1 MELPSTLSENRT
13 VNITDKST
21 LYSAD
26 GRDINSS
33 EYGLLTKLQR
43 WVTDAE
49 NSIPES
55 TWREVAQEDYAF
67 YSGVQDTATVIE
79 ILESQN
85 RPTSTFNEVKP
96 KVDKLVGLADQVRRV
111 PTALPVS
118 REDEP
123 LAELTNGTLKHF
135 RNREGISDKEMECF
149 EHSVKSG
156 RSFLYYYI
164 DRENPFEPEIK
175 VTRLAGRDV
184 LIDPNFVGYNLNDAE
199 YVAVSRWFK
208 EEAILSHWPDFTASD
223 VRMMET
229 SVSTYTP
236 SYFDEL
242 KELYRLVEVYYR
254 IPERVVWFLN
264 PLTNKHEHLSRQE
277 WQKFKKA
284 IESGVTLPDGRTINE
299 VPLAVESVK
308 NTVHYAIFSGGV
320 LLEHGK
326 SPLRYNGY
334 PVVLYGAY
342 KSEDDN
348 RWFGAV
354 TMMKDPQRSL
364 NTMRRQ
370 LSHLLQTAPKG
381 ILMHEVGAILNLD
394 EYDSR
399 SAEPNFRME
408 LTKDGLN
415 RVKFSDQPQISNIY
429 GLLDGT
435 FQQSM
440 KDVSGIQDPLMGK
453 QTSSREPG
461 VTARLRL
468 ESNIAVLYILLKN
481 FRISRI
487 QGEKVLLSMVQQYVQ
502 TPRVIRIEGEKG
514 MELLDMNT
522 NFNPQVEG
530 FNDISAGKFD
540 LLIDE
545 AAENATMRREIAQML
560 MELNHNNPDSIP
572 PDVIMEYIDLPI
584 SAKTRVRE
592 YNEARIEK
600 EYELRKMEI
609 EAKNSKSQGKE

>member
-1 MELPSTLSENRT
+1 M
-13 VNITDKST
+13 NITDSPMM
-21 LYSAD
+21 YAAD
-26 GRDINSS
+26 GGTLSVEKHN
-33 EYGLLTKLQR
+33 LLLKLQR

-49 NSIPES
+49 NSTSES
-55 TWREVAQEDYAF
+55 SWREVAQEDYAF
-67 YSGVQDTATVIE
+67 YAGEQDTVEVVE
-79 ILESQN
+79 ILESQS

-96 KVDKLVGLADQVRRV
+96 KIDKLVGLADQVRRV
-111 PTALPVS
+111 PTALPVT
-118 REDEP
+118 REDEA
-123 LAELTNGTLKHF
+123 LSELINGVLKHF
-135 RNREGISDKEMECF
+135 RYSQSISDKEMDCF
-149 EHSVKSG
+149 EHTVKSG
-156 RSFLYYYI
+156 RSFLYFHI
-164 DRENPFEPEIK
+164 DRANPFEPEIK

-184 LIDPNFVGYNLNDAE
+184 LIDNDFVGYDINEAR
-199 YVAVSRWFK
+199 YVAISRWFK
-208 EEAILSHWPDFTASD
+208 EEDILAHWPEFSASD
-223 VRMMET
+223 VRQMET

-242 KELYRLVEVYYR
+242 KELYRLVEVYYKV
-254 IPERVVWFLN
+254 PERVVWFFN
-264 PLTNKHEHLSRQE
+264 PLTEKHEHLSRKE
-277 WQKFKKA
+277 WRDFKKA
-284 IESGVTLPDGRTINE
+284 IEAGVTLPDGRTITE

-308 NTVHYAIFSGGV
+308 NTVYYAIFSGGV
-320 LLEHGK
+320 LLESGK
-326 SPLRYNGY
+326 SPYNYDGY

-342 KSEDDN
+342 KAEDDN

-381 ILMHEVGAILNLD
+381 ILIHETGAILNLD
-394 EYDSR
+394 EYDTR
-399 SAEPNFRME
+399 SAEPNFRLE
-408 LTKDGLN
+408 VIRDGLN
-415 RVKFSDQPQISNIY
+415 RLKFSDQPQISNIY
-429 GLLDGT
+429 GILDGT

-468 ESNIAVLYILLKN
+468 ESNIAVLYILLRN

-487 QGEKVLLSMVQQYVQ
+487 QGGKVLLALVQQYA
-502 TPRVIRIEGEKG
+502 TSARVVRIEGENG
-514 MELLDMNT
+514 MQLLDMNT
-522 NFNPQVEG
+522 KFNPQVEG

-572 PDVIMEYIDLPI
+572 PDVIMEYIDLPV
-584 SAKTRVRE
+584 SAKTRVKE
-592 YNEARIEK
+592 YNEARLER
-600 EYELRKMEI
+600 EYNLRMAEI
-609 EAKNSKSQGKE
+609 EAKTKGKEEKK

>member
-1 MELPSTLSENRT
+1 MNIKEAPS
-13 VNITDKST
+13 
-21 LYSAD
+21 LYSASGKD
-26 GRDINSS
+26 MQGE
-33 EYGLLTKLQR
+33 EYNLLQKMQK
-43 WVTDAE
+43 WIIDAE
-49 NSIPES
+49 NSTPET
-55 TWREVAQEDYAF
+55 TWREEAQEDYAF
-67 YSGVQDTATVIE
+67 YSGKQDSVEVID

-85 RPTSTFNEVKP
+85 RPTTTFNEIKP
-96 KVDKLVGLADQVRRV
+96 KIDKLVGLADQVRRV
-111 PTALPVS
+111 PIALPIS
-118 REDEP
+118 REDEAI
-123 LAELTNGTLKHF
+123 AELTNGALKHF
-135 RNREGISDKEMECF
+135 RYSQSISDKEMECF
-149 EHSVKSG
+149 EHTVKSG

-164 DRENPFEPEIK
+164 DRANPFAPEIK

-184 LIDPNFVGYNLNDAE
+184 LIDPNFDGYDVNEAK

-208 EEAILSHWPDFTASD
+208 EEDILTHWPDFSASD

-229 SVSTYTP
+229 STSSYTP

-242 KELYRLVEVYYR
+242 KELYRLIEVYYKV
-254 IPERVVWFLN
+254 PERVVWFFN
-264 PLTNKHEHLSRQE
+264 PLTNKHEHLSRKE
-277 WQKFKKA
+277 WRRFKKA
-284 IESGVTLPDGRTINE
+284 VEEGITLPDGRTLNE
-299 VPLAVESVK
+299 VPLAVESVV
-308 NTVHYAIFSGGV
+308 NTVHYVIFSGGV
-320 LLEHGK
+320 LLESGK
-326 SPLRYNGY
+326 SPYDYEGY
-334 PVVLYGAY
+334 PIVLYGAY
-342 KSEDDN
+342 KDEDEN
-348 RWFGAV
+348 RWFGAI

-370 LSHLLQTAPKG
+370 LSHLLQTSPKG
-381 ILMHEVGAILNLD
+381 ILMHEVGAVLNID
-394 EYDSR
+394 EYEAR

-408 LTKDGLN
+408 LARDSLN

-429 GLLDGT
+429 GILDGT

-487 QGEKVLLSMVQQYVQ
+487 QGEKVLLSMVQQYVR

-514 MELLDMNT
+514 MQLLDMNT
-522 NFNPQVEG
+522 ELNPQVEG

-540 LLIDE
+540 LQIDE

-572 PDVIMEYIDLPI
+572 PDVIMEYIDLPV
-584 SAKTRVRE
+584 SAKTRVKE
-592 YNEARIEK
+592 YNEARIER
-600 EYELRKMEI
+600 EYALRMAEI
-609 EAKNSKSQGKE
+609 EAKTKGKEEKG